1 VCVLFLVQEKK
12 SSLLFV
18 CVRMC
23 ADSAIDSCFVFFVSS
38 RASVSSE
45 QGKLPHQRSKTP
57 KKTAESTKNLLIGGV
72 RLTSLARLL
81 GRFYFSYTYVSG
93 EKMAQRSPRKSLQ
106 LNRANT
112 PINFSGPMQ
121 DVNVS
126 GSFFIKKERAGSK
139 TCARAL
145 FVKSLS
151 FLQKRSLS
159 RSRLQSCFF
168 SRVKT
173 SRY

>member
-1 VCVLFLVQEKK
+1 MRTFFWCKRKK
-12 SSLLFV
+12 SSSFCLY
-18 CVRMC
+18 MC
-23 ADSAIDSCFVFFVSS
+23 AEPPNLVFFVSS
-38 RASVSSE
+38 HASAGESARKHEKKSKSARKHDAKNWWRAFFDELRATSE
-45 QGKLPHQRSKTP
+45 T
-57 KKTAESTKNLLIGGV
+57 LLFLV
-72 RLTSLARLL
+72 HVL
-81 GRFYFSYTYVSG
+81 SG

-112 PINFSGPMQ
+112 PINFNGPMQ

-151 FLQKRSLS
+151 FTLAVKNLA
-159 RSRLQSCFF
+159 F
-168 SRVKT
+168 SPRVKT

>member
-1 VCVLFLVQEKK
+1 MLFSGARERKALLFLFVYVRRTTDSCFFRIFARVSGESARKHEKK
-12 SSLLFV
+12 SK
-18 CVRMC
+18 
-23 ADSAIDSCFVFFVSS
+23 SAQGSTSARQKNWWRAFFDAL
-38 RASVSSE
+38 RATS
-45 QGKLPHQRSKTP
+45 
-57 KKTAESTKNLLIGGV
+57 GG
-72 RLTSLARLL
+72 RL
-81 GRFYFSYTYVSG
+81 YFSFHVLSG

-112 PINFSGPMQ
+112 PINFNGPMQ

-151 FLQKRSLS
+151 FTLAVKNLA
-159 RSRLQSCFF
+159 F
-168 SRVKT
+168 SPA
-173 SRY
+173 

>member
-1 VCVLFLVQEKK
+1 MLFLVQEKK
-12 SSLLFV
+12 SSSFCL
-18 CVRMC
+18 CMC
-23 ADSAIDSCFVFFVSS
+23 ADSAILVLFFFVSS
-38 RASVSSE
+38 DASVASRHE
-45 QGKLPHQRSKTP
+45 KLPHQRSKTP
-57 KKTAESTKNLLIGGV
+57 KKQQKARKNWWRAFDELHTST
-72 RLTSLARLL
+72 RLL
-81 GRFYFSYTYVSG
+81 GTLLFLLNVLSG

-126 GSFFIKKERAGSK
+126 GSFFIQKRASGSK
-139 TCARAL
+139 TCARVL